1 MSADPVA
8 FDQTDEV
15 QLLPAIEVQL
25 LPAIEVMIEVLPL
38 PIDPLSLIDPP
49 TINIGWNTERDI
61 IWVLEGST
69 EARFVNGGIVFGR
82 QDAPFELVTL
92 GETVCVFHAIN
103 DDPALV
109 GPFQYT
115 INVSE
120 GGPPFTIDPTVEN
133 DPPPNE

>member
-15 QLLPAIEVQL
+15 QTLPAIEVVIQ
-25 LPAIEVMIEVLPL
+25 VQPL

-49 TINIGWNTERDI
+49 TINIAWNTERDI
-61 IWVLEGST
+61 IWILEGNPD
-69 EARFVNGGIVFGR
+69 ARFVDGGIVFAR
-82 QDAPFELVTL
+82 QDAPFERVTL
-92 GETVCVFHAIN
+92 GDTVCVFHATN

-115 INVSE
+115 ITVSE
-120 GGPPFTIDPTVEN
+120 GFEPPFTIDPTVEN
-133 DPPPNE
+133 DPPPVEG